1 MGEIIIILIGLVLLV
16 SSVLTPRAQR
26 GVYRGL
32 GWDIAFLILAV
43 VAFDPLMGFVGGIVT
58 FAVEGILLVLGV
70 VFAAAVL
77 YMIYRFIRRR

>member
-16 SSVLTPRAQR
+16 SSVLSPRAQR

-32 GWDIAFLILAV
+32 GWVIAFLILAV

-58 FAVEGILLVLGV
+58 FAVEWVIRILAVVL
-70 VFAAAVL
+70 AAVIL
-77 YMIYRFIRRR
+77 YMIYRLIRRR